1 MKKLSESQQAKL
13 EKIRSKRRGFFGEF
27 KEFINKGSVMDL
39 AVGVVVGSAFTTI
52 VNSLVNDIIM
62 PIVSLIAGGVDFT
75 NLSIKIDNF
84 FGTGDQAVIAYGNFI
99 QNIVNFL
106 LIAFC
111 VFLVVKAMNKMR
123 EKADKLKA
131 NKEKKEEQAE
141 EEAADETLT
150 ILKEIR
156 DSLKKK

>member
-1 MKKLSESQQAKL
+1 
-13 EKIRSKRRGFFGEF
+13 
-27 KEFINKGSVMDL
+27 MDL
-39 AVGVVVGSAFTTI
+39 AVGVVVGGAFTTI

-62 PIVSLIAGGVDFT
+62 PIVSLVAGGVDFT
-75 NLSIKIDNF
+75 NLSIEIDNF
-84 FGTGDQAVIAYGNFI
+84 FGTGDKAVIAYGNFL

-123 EKADKLKA
+123 EKAERLK
-131 NKEKKEEQAE
+131 KKEEPATE
-141 EEAADETLT
+141 ETADESLE

-156 DSLKKK
+156 DSLKK

>member
-1 MKKLSESQQAKL
+1 MKKLSESQQEKL
-13 EKIRSKRRGFFGEF
+13 NKIKAKRRGFIGEF

-39 AVGVVVGSAFTTI
+39 AVGVVVGGAFTTI

-62 PIVSLIAGGVDFT
+62 PIVSLVAGGVNFT
-75 NLSIKIDNF
+75 NLSIEIDNF
-84 FGTGDQAVIAYGNFI
+84 FGTGDKAVIAYGNFL

-123 EKADKLKA
+123 EKAERLK
-131 NKEKKEEQAE
+131 KKEEPATE
-141 EEAADETLT
+141 ETADESLE

-156 DSLKKK
+156 DSLKK

>member
-1 MKKLSESQQAKL
+1 MKKLSESQQEKL
-13 EKIRSKRRGFFGEF
+13 NKIKAKRRGFIGEF

-39 AVGVVVGSAFTTI
+39 AVGVVVGGAFTTI

-62 PIVSLIAGGVDFT
+62 PVVSLIAGGVDFT
-75 NLSIKIDNF
+75 NLSIEIDNF
-84 FGTGDQAVIAYGNFI
+84 FGTGDKAIIAYGNFI

-123 EKADKLKA
+123 EKAERLK
-131 NKEKKEEQAE
+131 KKEEPATE
-141 EEAADETLT
+141 ETADESLE

-156 DSLKKK
+156 DSLKK

>member
-1 MKKLSESQQAKL
+1 MKKLSASQQEKL
-13 EKIRSKRRGFFGEF
+13 DKIKAKRRGFFGEF

-39 AVGVVVGSAFTTI
+39 AVGVVVGGAFTTI

-62 PIVSLIAGGVDFT
+62 PIVSLVAGGVDFT
-75 NLSIKIDNF
+75 NLSIEINNF
-84 FGTGDQAVIAYGNFI
+84 FGADDKAVIAYGNFI

-123 EKADKLKA
+123 EKAERLK
-131 NKEKKEEQAE
+131 KKEEPATE
-141 EEAADETLT
+141 ETADESLE

-156 DSLKKK
+156 DSLKK